1 MPPNIVS
8 KFLDDSSE
16 SILSIVCHCVRLV
29 QNDELVT
36 PRNID
41 NHSAVNFSIISLVE
55 DGPGG
60 SEIEDLASHNSDAT
74 VVTCV
79 QLQHLLR

>member
-16 SILSIVCHCVRLV
+16 SILSIVCHGVRLV
-29 QNDELVT
+29 KNDELVA

-41 NHSAVNFSIISLVE
+41 NPSDVNSSIILLVE
-55 DGPGG
+55 DGPSG
-60 SEIEDLASHNSDAT
+60 SKIEDLASYNSDAT